1 MGCSC
6 PHAYVY
12 FILVFFFNLESLR
25 VSQLKANSILRN
37 KLLINQPLSE
47 MLLHLPRNPKKQ
59 DLIGKGTGRM
69 CENSDRK

>member
-1 MGCSC
+1 MQLPPCLCLFHSS
-6 PHAYVY
+6 
-12 FILVFFFNLESLR
+12 FFFNLVSLR
-25 VSQLKANSILRN
+25 VPQLKANSILRN